1 MHEENLCIKPTSL
14 SGMDFD
20 CYMKMQPSECT
31 SEYDIMGLV
40 INGSRDLTIRGKG
53 RSLTEIVLVAAV
65 VDAVVVVTETVIEM
79 K

>member
-1 MHEENLCIKPTSL
+1 
-14 SGMDFD
+14 MDFD

-40 INGSRDLTIRGKG
+40 INGSRDLTIMGKG